1 MLANLE
7 QHGRCPARRQPQG
20 GPCQGPSIHSLL
32 GQGCTP
38 YHPCPPRSRGW
49 PGCITWGKDEEGL
62 AQGGN
67 NGSPHLFQ
75 LRGVALSFPGGCS

>member
-38 YHPCPPRSRGW
+38 YHPCPPGAGAGPAASHGVRMRKAW
-49 PGCITWGKDEEGL
+49 PKEGTT
-62 AQGGN
+62 G
-67 NGSPHLFQ
+67 
-75 LRGVALSFPGGCS
+75 ALTCSS